1 MLSKVEA
8 RMLSKV
14 EASILTSLQWSTR
27 YVTARIAHFMTH
39 KPEHLPSVLV
49 RYLVLETLIH

>member
-1 MLSKVEA
+1 
-8 RMLSKV
+8 MLSKV
-14 EASILTSLQWSTR
+14 EASVLTSLQWSTR